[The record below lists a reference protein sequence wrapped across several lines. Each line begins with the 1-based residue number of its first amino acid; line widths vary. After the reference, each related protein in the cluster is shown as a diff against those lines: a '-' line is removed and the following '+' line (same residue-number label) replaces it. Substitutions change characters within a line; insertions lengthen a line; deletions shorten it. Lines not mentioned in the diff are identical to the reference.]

1 MTRLGVSRAAEAVDD
16 AAARGNAA
24 FVPQFWPEEGLS
36 RYSLGPLIAASEGSL
51 VRFGVVA
58 GSARFTRLLVIK
70 QLNPTVARHPLRLAR
85 FQEEARIHARV
96 RHPNVVDLVDVVQS
110 GRESWL
116 VLEHVEGATL
126 ATLLLHRRAAGRP
139 LELELAA
146 GIVAQLL
153 RGLHAVHEAK
163 DDSGLPLDIVH
174 AAVSPRHVMVGIDGQ
189 VKLLDFGMARAVG
202 APSSLGL
209 RRPPGRFGHLS
220 PELVLGDQV
229 DRRSDVFAA
238 GVLLWEALA
247 GRPLFEEGAGS
258 DADGL
263 RRVVRAPIP
272 PLRTVRP
279 GVTKALSA
287 VVQQALE
294 RDPARRFASA
304 EEFALA
310 LESAVAIASPSRL
323 APLVGGLGARHFEP
337 SRQALAAVRR
347 LLPPPL
353 TNPRLVAEEAEEE
366 TALALTGHFV
376 HAHTLVPANSD
387 VVALPRSTLGRLG
400 VLALAAA
407 VLAAS
412 LVVALRRH
420 ATPPAAAMLAVEA
433 ATTAVVADLSPV
445 AEAVPVADSP
455 LVPEVAGP
463 APELIPAVPATVE
476 EVEPPKRIR
485 RRGGHA
491 PLAARQSRASVGSG
505 AARPGGCSPPTYLG
519 TDGIRHFKDHCL

>member
-1 MTRLGVSRAAEAVDD
+1 
-16 AAARGNAA
+16 
-24 FVPQFWPEEGLS
+24 
-36 RYSLGPLIAASEGSL
+36 
-51 VRFGVVA
+51 
-58 GSARFTRLLVIK
+58 
-70 QLNPTVARHPLRLAR
+70 
-85 FQEEARIHARV
+85 
-96 RHPNVVDLVDVVQS
+96 
-110 GRESWL
+110 
-116 VLEHVEGATL
+116 
-126 ATLLLHRRAAGRP
+126 
-139 LELELAA
+139 
-146 GIVAQLL
+146 
-153 RGLHAVHEAK
+153 
-163 DDSGLPLDIVH
+163 
-174 AAVSPRHVMVGIDGQ
+174 
-189 VKLLDFGMARAVG
+189 
-202 APSSLGL
+202 
-209 RRPPGRFGHLS
+209 
-220 PELVLGDQV
+220 
-229 DRRSDVFAA
+229 
-238 GVLLWEALA
+238 
-247 GRPLFEEGAGS
+247 
-258 DADGL
+258 
-263 RRVVRAPIP
+263 
-272 PLRTVRP
+272 
-279 GVTKALSA
+279 LSA

-304 EEFALA
+304 EDFALA
-310 LESAVAIASPSRL
+310 LESAVVIASPSRL

-353 TNPRLVAEEAEEE
+353 TNPRLVESEEAEEE

-412 LVVALRRH
+412 LVVAVRRH
-420 ATPPAAAMLAVEA
+420 ATPPAAAMAAVEA
-433 ATTAVVADLSPV
+433 AATAVVPDLSPV

-463 APELIPAVPATVE
+463 APELIPAAPVTVE
-476 EVEPPKRIR
+476 EVEPPKRLR